1 MIISPRYRFNSYSKN
16 LVRDKNERDNIRTT
30 TKKCRN
36 SSNDRK
42 RIYFRTKI
50 RDNNNYQVF
59 NSVNFSDREIIEKK
73 ISLSN
78 VYNINNTIN
87 IGSHPINMSLRPES
101 FTNNSFFMENNDL
114 NLFELRNV
122 IKNRK
127 NLKKIILIQSF
138 IRAFLSYKKY
148 HNKLPKI
155 KKGLQQSKI
164 VLYKKKMPIYK
175 RGTNY
180 HLVKKIKKI
189 VKESIIIKKHNI
201 HNNFLFTKL
210 IVVNGNYDK
219 EKISL
224 IQKYWRKRKSELI
237 ISNYSRLSNFQTQS
251 EIASKFY
258 NNNKRI
264 NLMKRTHNDS
274 ILFNSLFS
282 FKDIDEEEEYNNNK
296 DKPKYK
302 KSITLTKSINKGAFN
317 KFYSTN
323 NNIKRPHYIQI
334 NHKNNQT
341 VTVGRG
347 GDDDEEVYQYEVND
361 DESFKGRSFTLLRDK
376 NQNGNYIQQVK
387 SPIGK
392 KINPK
397 AKSISIGTTYKKSNN
412 KYFFTSQDIAKLS
425 KNKDYVKIAN
435 NLKIWQKNKTFCK
448 NYKGNILKYKDLKP
462 NKNFICINSSK
473 KEKSLLLFRKKNII
487 NKPKISSMKKINS
500 SGKNN
505 LLKKNPLKLISKFF
519 MVDKTKEPNLVIE
532 RKLIMKKPFQSRK

>member
-1 MIISPRYRFNSYSKN
+1 MIISPRCRFNSYSKN
-16 LVRDKNERDNIRTT
+16 LVREKNERDFIRTT
-30 TKKCRN
+30 IKKSRN

-50 RDNNNYQVF
+50 GDNNNYQVF

-101 FTNNSFFMENNDL
+101 FNNNSYFMENNDL
-114 NLFELRNV
+114 NLLDLRKTIN
-122 IKNRK
+122 NRK

-138 IRAFLSYKKY
+138 VRAFLSNKKY
-148 HNKLPKI
+148 SNKLLNLKN
-155 KKGLQQSKI
+155 GLKRPKI

-189 VKESIIIKKHNI
+189 IKENIIIKKHNI

-210 IVVNGNYDK
+210 IVVNGNYEK

-224 IQKYWRKRKSELI
+224 IQKYWRKRKNELI

-264 NLMKRTHNDS
+264 NLMKGTHNDS

-282 FKDIDEEEEYNNNK
+282 FKDIEEEEYNNNI
-296 DKPKYK
+296 DKSKYT
-302 KSITLTKSINKGAFN
+302 KSIKITKSINKGAFN

-323 NNIKRPHYIQI
+323 NNRKRPHYIQI

-341 VTVGRG
+341 VTMGK

-361 DESFKGRSFTLLRDK
+361 DESFRGRSFTLLRDK

-387 SPIGK
+387 SHTGK

-425 KNKDYVKIAN
+425 KNKNYIKITN
-435 NLKIWQKNKTFCK
+435 NLKIWQKNETFCK
-448 NYKGNILKYKDLKP
+448 KYKGNILKYKELKP

-473 KEKSLLLFRKKNII
+473 KEKSLLLGRKKNII
-487 NKPKISSMKKINS
+487 TKPKISSMKKISNN
-500 SGKNN
+500 GKNN
-505 LLKKNPLKLISKFF
+505 LIKKNPLKLISKYFI
-519 MVDKTKEPNLVIE
+519 VEKTKEPNLVIE
-532 RKLIMKKPFQSRK
+532 RKIIMKKPFHYRK

>member
-16 LVRDKNERDNIRTT
+16 LVGEKNERDYIRTT
-30 TKKCRN
+30 IKKSRN

-42 RIYFRTKI
+42 GIYFRTKI
-50 RDNNNYQVF
+50 RDKNNYQVF
-59 NSVNFSDREIIEKK
+59 NSVNFDREIIEKK

-87 IGSHPINMSLRPES
+87 IGNHPINMSLRPES
-101 FTNNSFFMENNDL
+101 FKNNSFFMENNDL
-114 NLFELRNV
+114 NLFDLRN
-122 IKNRK
+122 IINKRK
-127 NLKKIILIQSF
+127 NKKKIVLIQSF
-138 IRAFLSYKKY
+138 VRAFLSYKKY
-148 HNKLPKI
+148 HNKLLSLKN
-155 KKGLQQSKI
+155 GLKHSKI

-180 HLVKKIKKI
+180 HLVKKSNKI
-189 VKESIIIKKHNI
+189 LKENFIIKKHNI
-201 HNNFLFTKL
+201 HKNFLFTKL

-224 IQKYWRKRKSELI
+224 IQKYWRKRKNDLI
-237 ISNYSRLSNFQTQS
+237 VSNYSKLSNFQTQS

-264 NLMKRTHNDS
+264 NLMKRSHNDS

-282 FKDIDEEEEYNNNK
+282 FKDIEEEDYNNNL
-296 DKPKYK
+296 DKSKYK
-302 KSITLTKSINKGAFN
+302 KSIKFTNSINKGAFN

-323 NNIKRPHYIQI
+323 NKIKRPHFIQI

-341 VTVGRG
+341 VTVGRE
-347 GDDDEEVYQYEVND
+347 DDDEEVYQYEVND
-361 DESFKGRSFTLLRDK
+361 EESFRGRSFTLLRDK
-376 NQNGNYIQQVK
+376 NQKGNYIQQVK
-387 SPIGK
+387 LHPGK

-397 AKSISIGTTYKKSNN
+397 AKSISLGTTYKKTNN
-412 KYFFTSQDIAKLS
+412 KFFFTSKDIAKLS
-425 KNKDYVKIAN
+425 KNKDYIKISN
-435 NLKIWQKNKTFCK
+435 NLKIWQKNEISCK
-448 NYKGNILKYKDLKP
+448 NYKGNILKYKELKP

-473 KEKSLLLFRKKNII
+473 KEKSLLLGRKKNII
-487 NKPKISSMKKINS
+487 TKPRISSMKKISN

-519 MVDKTKEPNLVIE
+519 IVDKTKEPNIVIE
-532 RKLIMKKPFQSRK
+532 RKLIMKKPFHYKK

>member
-16 LVRDKNERDNIRTT
+16 LVRDRNDRDNIRTT
-30 TKKCRN
+30 TKKSRN

-50 RDNNNYQVF
+50 GDNNNYQVF

-101 FTNNSFFMENNDL
+101 FNNNSYFMENNDL
-114 NLFELRNV
+114 NLLDLTKTIN
-122 IKNRK
+122 NRK
-127 NLKKIILIQSF
+127 NLRKIILIQSF
-138 IRAFLSYKKY
+138 VRAFLSNKKY
-148 HNKLPKI
+148 SNKLLNLKN
-155 KKGLQQSKI
+155 GLKRPKI

-189 VKESIIIKKHNI
+189 IKESIIIKKHNI

-210 IVVNGNYDK
+210 IVVNGNYEK

-224 IQKYWRKRKSELI
+224 IQKYWRKRKNELI

-264 NLMKRTHNDS
+264 NLMKGTHNDS

-282 FKDIDEEEEYNNNK
+282 FKDIEEEEYNNNI
-296 DKPKYK
+296 DKSKYT
-302 KSITLTKSINKGAFN
+302 KSIKITKSINKGAFN

-323 NNIKRPHYIQI
+323 NKRKRPHYIQI

-341 VTVGRG
+341 VAVGK

-361 DESFKGRSFTLLRDK
+361 DESFRGRSFTLLRDK

-387 SPIGK
+387 SHTGK

-412 KYFFTSQDIAKLS
+412 KYFFTSQDIAQLS
-425 KNKDYVKIAN
+425 KNKDNIKIAN
-435 NLKIWQKNKTFCK
+435 NLKIWQKNETFCK
-448 NYKGNILKYKDLKP
+448 HYKGNILKYKELKP

-473 KEKSLLLFRKKNII
+473 KEKSLLLGRKKNII
-487 NKPKISSMKKINS
+487 TKPKISSMKKISNN
-500 SGKNN
+500 GKNN
-505 LLKKNPLKLISKFF
+505 LIKKNPLKLISKYFI
-519 MVDKTKEPNLVIE
+519 VDKAKEPNLTIE
-532 RKLIMKKPFQSRK
+532 RKLIMKKPFHYRK

>member
-16 LVRDKNERDNIRTT
+16 YVRDINERDIRTT
-30 TKKCRN
+30 TKKSRN

-42 RIYFRTKI
+42 RIYFRAKI

-87 IGSHPINMSLRPES
+87 IGNQPINMSLRPES
-101 FTNNSFFMENNDL
+101 FNNNSYFLENDDL
-114 NLFELRNV
+114 NFFDLRKIIN
-122 IKNRK
+122 NRK

-138 IRAFLSYKKY
+138 VRAFLSHKKY
-148 HNKLPKI
+148 NNKLLKS
-155 KKGLQQSKI
+155 KNGLQRSKI
-164 VLYKKKMPIYK
+164 VLYKKKMPIYRK
-175 RGTNY
+175 GTNY
-180 HLVKKIKKI
+180 HLVKKYKKI
-189 VKESIIIKKHNI
+189 VKESMMIKKHNI

-210 IVVNGNYDK
+210 TLVNGNYDK
-219 EKISL
+219 KKISL
-224 IQKYWRKRKSELI
+224 IQKYWRKRKNELI

-258 NNNKRI
+258 NNNQRI

-274 ILFNSLFS
+274 ILFNSLVS
-282 FKDIDEEEEYNNNK
+282 FKDIEEEEYNNNNNK
-296 DKPKYK
+296 DKSKYT
-302 KSITLTKSINKGAFN
+302 KSIKLTKSTNKGAFN
-317 KFYSTN
+317 KFYSINN

-347 GDDDEEVYQYEVND
+347 GDDEEVYQYEVND
-361 DESFKGRSFTLLRDK
+361 EESFRDRSFTLLRDK

-387 SPIGK
+387 SHTGK

-412 KYFFTSQDIAKLS
+412 KYFFTSRDIAQLS
-425 KNKDYVKIAN
+425 KNKDYVKINN
-435 NLKIWQKNKTFCK
+435 NLKIWQKNETFCK
-448 NYKGNILKYKDLKP
+448 NYNGNILKYKELKP

-473 KEKSLLLFRKKNII
+473 KEKPLLLGRKKNII
-487 NKPKISSMKKINS
+487 TKPKISSMKKINN

-505 LLKKNPLKLISKFF
+505 ILKKNPLKLISKYFI
-519 MVDKTKEPNLVIE
+519 VDKSKEPNIVIE
-532 RKLIMKKPFQSRK
+532 RDLIMKKPLKNRK

>member
-16 LVRDKNERDNIRTT
+16 LVREKNERDYIRTT
-30 TKKCRN
+30 IKKSRN

-59 NSVNFSDREIIEKK
+59 NSVNFDREIIEKK

-87 IGSHPINMSLRPES
+87 IGNHPINMSLRPES
-101 FTNNSFFMENNDL
+101 FKNNSFFMENNDL
-114 NLFELRNV
+114 NLFDLRN
-122 IKNRK
+122 IINKRK
-127 NLKKIILIQSF
+127 NKKKIVLIQSF
-138 IRAFLSYKKY
+138 VRAFLSYKKY
-148 HNKLPKI
+148 HNKLLSLKN
-155 KKGLQQSKI
+155 GLKHSKI

-180 HLVKKIKKI
+180 HLVKKSNKI
-189 VKESIIIKKHNI
+189 LKENFIIKKHNI
-201 HNNFLFTKL
+201 HKNFLFTKL

-224 IQKYWRKRKSELI
+224 IQKYWRKRKNDLI
-237 ISNYSRLSNFQTQS
+237 VSNYSKLSNFQTQS

-258 NNNKRI
+258 NNNQRI
-264 NLMKRTHNDS
+264 NLMKRSHNDS

-282 FKDIDEEEEYNNNK
+282 FKDIEEEDYNNNL
-296 DKPKYK
+296 DKSKYK
-302 KSITLTKSINKGAFN
+302 KSIKFTNSINKGAFN

-323 NNIKRPHYIQI
+323 NKIKRPHFIQI

-341 VTVGRG
+341 VTVGRE
-347 GDDDEEVYQYEVND
+347 DDDEEVYQYEVND
-361 DESFKGRSFTLLRDK
+361 EESFRGRSFTLLRDK
-376 NQNGNYIQQVK
+376 NQKGNYIQQVK
-387 SPIGK
+387 LHPGK

-397 AKSISIGTTYKKSNN
+397 AKSISLGTTYKKTNN
-412 KYFFTSQDIAKLS
+412 KFFFTSKDIAKLS
-425 KNKDYVKIAN
+425 KNKDYTKISN
-435 NLKIWQKNKTFCK
+435 NLKIWQKNEISCK
-448 NYKGNILKYKDLKP
+448 NYKGNILKFKELKP
-462 NKNFICINSSK
+462 NKNFICINSNK
-473 KEKSLLLFRKKNII
+473 KEKSLLLGRKKNII
-487 NKPKISSMKKINS
+487 TKPRISSMKKISN

-519 MVDKTKEPNLVIE
+519 IVDKTKEPNIVIE
-532 RKLIMKKPFQSRK
+532 RKLIMKKPFHYKK

>member
-16 LVRDKNERDNIRTT
+16 LVREKNERDYIRTT
-30 TKKCRN
+30 IKKSRN

-42 RIYFRTKI
+42 GIYFRTKI

-59 NSVNFSDREIIEKK
+59 NSVNFDREIIEKK

-87 IGSHPINMSLRPES
+87 IGNHPINMSLRPES
-101 FTNNSFFMENNDL
+101 FKNNSFFMENNDL
-114 NLFELRNV
+114 NLFDLRN
-122 IKNRK
+122 IINKRK
-127 NLKKIILIQSF
+127 NKKKIVLIQSF
-138 IRAFLSYKKY
+138 VRAFLSYKKY
-148 HNKLPKI
+148 HNKLLSLKN
-155 KKGLQQSKI
+155 GLKHSKI

-180 HLVKKIKKI
+180 HLVKKSNKI
-189 VKESIIIKKHNI
+189 LKENFIIKKHNI
-201 HNNFLFTKL
+201 HKNFLFTKL

-224 IQKYWRKRKSELI
+224 IQKYWRKRKNELI
-237 ISNYSRLSNFQTQS
+237 VSNYSKLSNFQTQS

-258 NNNKRI
+258 NNNQRI
-264 NLMKRTHNDS
+264 NLMKRSHNDS

-282 FKDIDEEEEYNNNK
+282 FKDIEEEDYNNNL
-296 DKPKYK
+296 DKSKYK
-302 KSITLTKSINKGAFN
+302 KSIKFTNSINKGAFN

-323 NNIKRPHYIQI
+323 NKIKRPHFIQI

-341 VTVGRG
+341 VTVGRE
-347 GDDDEEVYQYEVND
+347 DDDEEVYQYEVND
-361 DESFKGRSFTLLRDK
+361 EESFRGRSFTLLRDK
-376 NQNGNYIQQVK
+376 NQKGNYIQQVK
-387 SPIGK
+387 LHPGK

-397 AKSISIGTTYKKSNN
+397 AKSISLGTTYKKTNN
-412 KYFFTSQDIAKLS
+412 KFFFTSKDIAKLS
-425 KNKDYVKIAN
+425 KNKDYTKISN
-435 NLKIWQKNKTFCK
+435 NLKIWQKNEISSK
-448 NYKGNILKYKDLKP
+448 NYKGNILKYKELKP

-473 KEKSLLLFRKKNII
+473 KEKSLLLGRKKNII
-487 NKPKISSMKKINS
+487 TKPRISSMKKISN

-519 MVDKTKEPNLVIE
+519 IVDKTKEPNIVIE
-532 RKLIMKKPFQSRK
+532 RKLIMKKPFHYRK

>member
-16 LVRDKNERDNIRTT
+16 LVRDHNERDNIRTT
-30 TKKCRN
+30 TKKSRN
-36 SSNDRK
+36 SSNDKK

-59 NSVNFSDREIIEKK
+59 NSINFSDREIIEKK

-87 IGSHPINMSLRPES
+87 IGSQPINMSLRPEN
-101 FTNNSFFMENNDL
+101 FNNNSYFMENNDL
-114 NLFELRNV
+114 NLFDLRN
-122 IKNRK
+122 IINNRK
-127 NLKKIILIQSF
+127 NLKKIILIQTF
-138 IRAFLSYKKY
+138 VRAFLSYKKY
-148 HNKLPKI
+148 NNKLLNSRN
-155 KKGLQQSKI
+155 GLQRSKI

-189 VKESIIIKKHNI
+189 VKENMLIKKHNI
-201 HNNFLFTKL
+201 NKNFLFTKL

-224 IQKYWRKRKSELI
+224 IQKYWRKRKNELI

-258 NNNKRI
+258 NSNQRI

-282 FKDIDEEEEYNNNK
+282 FKDIDEEENNNNL
-296 DKPKYK
+296 DKAKYT
-302 KSITLTKSINKGAFN
+302 KSIKLTKSTNKGAFN

-323 NNIKRPHYIQI
+323 NNIKRPRYIQI

-341 VTVGRG
+341 VTVGR

-387 SPIGK
+387 SHTGK

-425 KNKDYVKIAN
+425 QNKDFTKINN
-435 NLKIWQKNKTFCK
+435 NLKIWQKNEVFCRY
-448 NYKGNILKYKDLKP
+448 YKGNILKYKELKP
-462 NKNFICINSSK
+462 NKNFICINSNK
-473 KEKSLLLFRKKNII
+473 KEKSLLLGRKKNII
-487 NKPKISSMKKINS
+487 SKPKISSMKKISNN
-500 SGKNN
+500 GKNN
-505 LLKKNPLKLISKFF
+505 SLKKNPLKLISKLFF
-519 MVDKTKEPNLVIE
+519 DDKTKEPNLVIE
-532 RKLIMKKPFQSRK
+532 RNLIMKKPFQHKK

>member
-16 LVRDKNERDNIRTT
+16 LVRDRYDRDNIRTT
-30 TKKCRN
+30 TKKSRN

-50 RDNNNYQVF
+50 GDNNNYQVF
-59 NSVNFSDREIIEKK
+59 NSVNFSDKEIIEKK

-101 FTNNSFFMENNDL
+101 FNNNSYFMENNDL
-114 NLFELRNV
+114 NLLDLRKTIN
-122 IKNRK
+122 NRK

-138 IRAFLSYKKY
+138 VRAFLSNKKY
-148 HNKLPKI
+148 SNKLLNLKN
-155 KKGLQQSKI
+155 GLKRPKI

-189 VKESIIIKKHNI
+189 IKENIIIKKHNI

-210 IVVNGNYDK
+210 IVVNGNYEK

-224 IQKYWRKRKSELI
+224 IQKYWRKRKNELI

-264 NLMKRTHNDS
+264 NLMKGTHNDS

-282 FKDIDEEEEYNNNK
+282 FKDIEEEEYNNNI
-296 DKPKYK
+296 DKSKYT
-302 KSITLTKSINKGAFN
+302 KSIKITKSINKGAFN

-323 NNIKRPHYIQI
+323 NNRKRPHYIQI

-341 VTVGRG
+341 VTVGKR
-347 GDDDEEVYQYEVND
+347 DDDEEVYQYEVND
-361 DESFKGRSFTLLRDK
+361 DESFRGRSFTLLRDK

-387 SPIGK
+387 SHTGK

-425 KNKDYVKIAN
+425 KNKNYIKITN
-435 NLKIWQKNKTFCK
+435 NLKIWQKNETFCK
-448 NYKGNILKYKDLKP
+448 KYKGNILKYKELKP

-473 KEKSLLLFRKKNII
+473 KEKSLLLGRKKNII
-487 NKPKISSMKKINS
+487 TKPKISSMKKISNN
-500 SGKNN
+500 GKNN
-505 LLKKNPLKLISKFF
+505 LIKKNPLKLISKYFI
-519 MVDKTKEPNLVIE
+519 VEKTKEPNLVIE
-532 RKLIMKKPFQSRK
+532 RKIIMKKPFHYRK